1 MSHNSGSAGTTASP
15 RGAEGPT
22 GGSGER
28 GPDDEAATAATPGVN
43 SAPSDRAEAADALAK
58 AAQLAWRSPAAWQGS
73 RPDLPSSRDGGHTF
87 VTWNLAGAWSKS
99 CNRDPRPRLAR
110 VFDIL
115 DACHHLG
122 VAVAVFPES
131 GLGYDQEAGEKAV
144 AAWAKR
150 SGCPARLWNA
160 VPTHAAASLGVSGGT
175 AAGLTMVAFGSWAAR
190 AGTMRRW
197 PDDRGIFVEFAMTG
211 SQEGVPWG
219 RASAVIGGL

>member
-1 MSHNSGSAGTTASP
+1 M
-15 RGAEGPT
+15 
-22 GGSGER
+22 
-28 GPDDEAATAATPGVN
+28 
-43 SAPSDRAEAADALAK
+43 
-58 AAQLAWRSPAAWQGS
+58 
-73 RPDLPSSRDGGHTF
+73 
-87 VTWNLAGAWSKS
+87 TWNLAGAWSKS

-160 VPTHAAASLGVSGGT
+160 VPTHEAAS
-175 AAGLTMVAFGSWAAR
+175 WECQEE
-190 AGTMRRW
+190 RR
-197 PDDRGIFVEFAMTG
+197 
-211 SQEGVPWG
+211 
-219 RASAVIGGL
+219 RASPWWPSAPGRRAQAL